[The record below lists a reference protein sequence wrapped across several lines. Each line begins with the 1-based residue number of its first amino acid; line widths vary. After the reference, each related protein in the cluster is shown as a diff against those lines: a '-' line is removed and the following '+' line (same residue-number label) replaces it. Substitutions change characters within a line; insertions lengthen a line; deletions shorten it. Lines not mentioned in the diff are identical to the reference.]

1 MCGIA
6 GFTKADNNW
15 QKNIEAMNARMLH
28 RGPDAGGFWKDDNG
42 EVVLGHRRLSIIDLS
57 ETGSQPMLSNSGR
70 FAIAYNGEV
79 YNYKELSE
87 KLIKEGFV
95 KSFRGTSDTE
105 VLLES
110 FEAYGIE
117 DTLKYI
123 KGMFAIALFDRE
135 KKTILL
141 ARDRVGEKPLYY
153 GFLDGRFIFASEIGE
168 ISAYEGFKATL
179 NTEILPTYFAH
190 GYIPAPYTIYK
201 EFNKLMPGT
210 YLLYDCKSE
219 KYETKTYWSMEE
231 AAVKGQTNPFKGTE
245 EEATDELERLL
256 KDSIKGQMH
265 ADVPVGAFLS
275 AGIDSSTVVS
285 LMQEINPGKVKSF
298 TIGMPVK
305 EFNEAEVAK
314 EIAAHLGTEHTELY
328 ITEDD
333 AKQVIPKLGYMFG
346 EPFADSS
353 QIPTYLVSKM
363 TREHVTVSLSGD
375 GGDELFAGYNVYGNV
390 ERVWNKL
397 SLVPYFVRKPIS
409 VVALNNPIIKSHD
422 FLRRAWLLGA
432 KDPLQL
438 YDFAVDHEEVISKI
452 CKNPG
457 IKFEKNIPTELERN
471 HRLMLKDM
479 EMYHPDDILVKV
491 DRCAMA
497 VSLETRVPLLDR
509 DVVEFAWTLPLE
521 YKKKDGVTKK
531 VLRNI
536 LYRHVPKELVDR
548 PKKGFSIPITK
559 WLKEPELRAWAESL
573 LCDDNI
579 DKQGVLNGKA
589 VKDLWNDYI
598 YNDNWSHQL
607 WHILMFQVW
616 MNENEHLIKEA

>member
-57 ETGSQPMLSNSGR
+57 ETGSQPMLSRSER
-70 FAIAYNGEV
+70 YAIAYNGEI
-79 YNYKELSE
+79 YNYKTLAE
-87 KLIKEGFV
+87 KLIKEGHV
-95 KSFRGTSDTE
+95 NAFRGSSDTE
-105 VLLES
+105 VLLEA

-117 DTLKYI
+117 ETLKYI
-123 KGMFAIALFDRE
+123 KGMFAIALYDRQD
-135 KKTILL
+135 KTLML

-153 GFLDGRFIFASEIGE
+153 GSLEDRFLFGSEMGVIT
-168 ISAYEGFKATL
+168 AYEGFKAEL
-179 NTEILPTYFAH
+179 DKDIFPTYLAH
-190 GYIPAPYTIYK
+190 GYIPAPYSIFK
-201 EFNKLMPGT
+201 GFSKLMPGT
-210 YLLYDCKSE
+210 YLVYDCKSRE
-219 KYETKTYWSMEE
+219 YNAKTYWSMEE
-231 AAVKGQTNPFKGTE
+231 AALTGQRNLFKGTE

-256 KDSIKGQMH
+256 KESIKGQMH

-285 LMQEINPGKVKSF
+285 LMQDINPGKVRSF

-305 EFNEAEVAK
+305 EYNEAEVAK
-314 EIAAHLGTEHTELY
+314 EIAAHLGTKHTELY

-375 GGDELFAGYNVYGNV
+375 GGDELFTGYNVYGNV

-573 LCDDNI
+573 LCDNNI